1 MLDMAGA
8 FVLKIRNH
16 ILTHQ
21 KIVPVLHENGSV
33 SRSVETVSNGVIVE
47 AVRLRQQNEGY
58 TPCFGWESPLIPVR
72 VDAVVPGSSE
82 ARQLCGV
89 SNCCWKA
96 PCDRHRL
103 TPAAALEEFM
113 EEQFVRDTR
122 EALCRAQEADVA
134 VHGQGAVVEAPEV
147 WSGDRHVGADVPAEK
162 ARPLVKQG
170 SEPVGQVSAG
180 KVDSFGMQTGGDE
193 TASAIISRLADSA
206 EAFISAI
213 QELARQGAGWSC
225 GVRKQLADL
234 QGRFDQL
241 AQMVSEQKSAN
252 SSSEDRYQHLSAVV
266 ASMQESGTRL
276 EAEVGVL
283 RADTREQSDSV
294 SGRLEELGTQL
305 RAHQEEFSRLQST
318 VSELASKMAT
328 WCERLDRQGDVLHS
342 LCELQTQRAA
352 TLGQL
357 LEVITQLRTLT
368 LVPAVRLIG
377 W

>member
-1 MLDMAGA
+1 M
-8 FVLKIRNH
+8 
-16 ILTHQ
+16 
-21 KIVPVLHENGSV
+21 PVLHENGSV
-33 SRSVETVSNGVIVE
+33 SRCVETISNRVIVE
-47 AVRLRQQNEGY
+47 AVRLRQENEGY

-82 ARQLCGV
+82 ARQFCGV
-89 SNCCWKA
+89 SDCCWKA

-113 EEQFVRDTR
+113 DEQFVRDTR
-122 EALCRAQEADVA
+122 EALCRAQEVDFAA
-134 VHGQGAVVEAPEV
+134 YGQGPIVEAPEL
-147 WSGDRHVGADVPAEK
+147 WSIDRHAGVDAPAEK
-162 ARPLVKQG
+162 ARPSVKPG
-170 SEPVGQVSAG
+170 SEPVRPQVSAG

-193 TASAIISRLADSA
+193 TAAAIISRLADSA

-213 QELARQGAGWSC
+213 QELARQGAGWSS

-241 AQMVSEQKSAN
+241 AQVVSEQKAAN

-266 ASMQESGTRL
+266 ASVQESGTRL

-283 RADTREQSDSV
+283 RADTREHSDSV

-328 WCERLDRQGDVLHS
+328 WCERLDRQGDVLRS